1 MLTSDYF
8 EERIAFEKRTQ
19 IFALNA
25 NDEEGAKKAEIRLK
39 DYEAQYQAWRDREQK
54 KRMHEAMKCERRS
67 AS

>member
-1 MLTSDYF
+1 MLRSDYY

-39 DYEAQYQAWRDREQK
+39 GYEAQYQAWRENEQK
-54 KRMHEAMKCERRS
+54 KRMHEAMKCGN
-67 AS
+67 